1 MTKLLLSFIL
11 AGMNLSVAA
20 QQLKGQWKG
29 YFEDISADSDGV
41 ASRYEYVLELESKDK
56 QVSGFSYTY
65 FTQGG
70 KRFYSICRVQG
81 FIDPRSRYLEVK
93 EVSRT
98 KTNVPASRDH
108 CLQVHKLYYDN
119 KPQPK
124 IIKGQWIPA
133 SNSLDNDCGYGVTW
147 LSWRPVENISHGLH
161 RSKVTQHT
169 TAKVP
174 VLHAAPAGKKNEFNQ
189 KHKADMAANAAT
201 TRTEKHKP
209 LPNSFE
215 VQRFETIPE
224 EIRSV
229 GLKDDAYKKRNL
241 HLQKTIR
248 VKSDFVT
255 LSIYDNGEID
265 GDSISVYFNGQQIL
279 NNKKLTDKPIQLHLP
294 ITSDVKENELVLFAE
309 NLGSIPPNTAIMIV
323 ADGDKRYEVRVSCDL
338 QRNAMIHFVKE
349 PAEK

>member
-1 MTKLLLSFIL
+1 MTKLLLSFL
-11 AGMNLSVAA
+11 LSGMSLSVAA

-29 YFEDISADSDGV
+29 YFEDVSVDSDGV
-41 ASRYEYVLELESKDK
+41 TNRFEYVLELETKEK
-56 QVSGFSYTY
+56 QVFGHSYTY

-81 FIDPRSRYLEVK
+81 FIDPKSRYIEVK

-119 KPQPK
+119 KPQPR

-133 SNSLDNDCGYGVTW
+133 TNSIDTDCGYGVTW

-161 RSKVTQHT
+161 RSQVNRNQ
-169 TAKVP
+169 TAK
-174 VLHAAPAGKKNEFNQ
+174 APAIHSSSAVRKNNLSKNE
-189 KHKADMAANAAT
+189 KELPANTFT

-209 LPNSFE
+209 LPNTFE
-215 VQRFETIPE
+215 VQRIENTPD
-224 EIRSV
+224 EILSS
-229 GLKDDAYKKRNL
+229 GLKDDVYKKRNL

-248 VKSDFVT
+248 VTSDVVT

-265 GDSISVYFNGQQIL
+265 GDSISVFFNGNQIL
-279 NNKKLTDKPIQLHLP
+279 KNKKLTDKPINLTLP
-294 ITSDVKENELVLFAE
+294 IAAGHQEHELVLYAE
-309 NLGSIPPNTAIMIV
+309 NLGSIPPNTALMIV
-323 ADGDKRYEVRVSCDL
+323 TDGNKRYEVRVSCDL
-338 QRNAMIHFVKE
+338 QRNAVIHFLKE
-349 PAEK
+349 PTNK

>member
-1 MTKLLLSFIL
+1 MTKLLLSFLL

-29 YFEDISADSDGV
+29 YFEDISVDSDGV
-41 ASRYEYVLELESKDK
+41 ASRYEYVLELESKEK
-56 QVSGFSYTY
+56 QVSGYSYTY

-81 FIDPRSRYLEVK
+81 FIDPKSRYLEVK

-108 CLQVHKLYYDN
+108 CLQVHKLYYDS

-147 LSWRPVENISHGLH
+147 LSWRPVENISHGLA
-161 RSKVTQHT
+161 RAPIQRNQT
-169 TAKVP
+169 TKSP
-174 VLHAAPAGKKNEFNQ
+174 VIHSSVAARKNDQTKN
-189 KHKADMAANAAT
+189 HKEISANTFAN
-201 TRTEKHKP
+201 RTEKHKP
-209 LPNSFE
+209 LPNTFE
-215 VQRFETIPE
+215 IQRIESSPD
-224 EIRSV
+224 EILSI
-229 GLKDDAYKKRNL
+229 GLKDDAYRKRNL

-248 VKSDFVT
+248 VSSDFVT

-265 GDSISVYFNGQQIL
+265 GDSISVYFNGNQIL
-279 NNKKLTDKPIQLHLP
+279 KNKRLTDKPIQLHLP
-294 ITSDVKENELVLFAE
+294 ITAGQQEHELVLFAE
-309 NLGSIPPNTAIMIV
+309 NLGSIPPNTALMIV
-323 ADGDKRYEVRVSCDL
+323 ADGSKRYEVRVSCDL
-338 QRNAMIHFVKE
+338 QRNAVIHFVKE
-349 PAEK
+349 AN